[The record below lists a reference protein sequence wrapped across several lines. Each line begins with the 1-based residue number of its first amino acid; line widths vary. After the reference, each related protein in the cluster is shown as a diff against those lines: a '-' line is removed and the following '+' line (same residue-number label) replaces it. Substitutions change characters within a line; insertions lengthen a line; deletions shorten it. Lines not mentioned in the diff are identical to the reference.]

1 MEKLKNINRRLSK
14 LSEFIERINKSSL
27 RELDLDGFGRFIK
40 KLERLYGDMDL
51 DVNQHLIPFT
61 QDGELAD
68 TPGTE
73 QFNKYVI
80 ETYESKIKVVSDK
93 LKGMQNACKNF
104 SKEYRNALELN
115 ADLSNSGFNILN
127 DFSGYLS
134 TLSEWA
140 NSELELISLAEDIGL
155 AESEG
160 EYSHLLEQS
169 NIRQLEVLKEFKLLS
184 RKEIEL
190 FAEHGQK
197 SLDKLFNRAQERT
210 EIINANT
217 SKQEIELRELNDKVE
232 TLEKKYNEQVA
243 RADSIYQNGLKDVT
257 RKKSEIEGFLG
268 EASNRI
274 MAQDYD
280 TSALSEKEA
289 ANWLRYGS
297 LACMAVIIIIVCYS
311 FYDSTHSG
319 FDWESSIFR
328 TVLVF
333 ILSIPAAYL
342 SRESTKHREQQ
353 YNYHHTALDL
363 KAITPYIASLPEADQ
378 NRIKISIA
386 ERIFASRQTNVAQQD
401 SFPLNTQELVMEL
414 IKKVDF
420 KKEDKKDTQVESAGK

>member
-14 LSEFIERINKSSL
+14 LSEFIERINKSNLS
-27 RELDLDGFGRFIK
+27 ELDLDGFGRFIK

-51 DVNQHLIPFT
+51 DVNQHSIPLT

-80 ETYESKIKVVSDK
+80 ETYESKIKVVSNK
-93 LKGMQNACKNF
+93 LKNMQNACKIF

-127 DFSGYLS
+127 DFSEYLS
-134 TLSEWA
+134 TLSEWT

-160 EYSHLLEQS
+160 EYSRLLEQS
-169 NIRQLEVLKEFKLLS
+169 NIRQLQVLKEFKLLS

-197 SLDKLFNRAQERT
+197 SLDKLFSRTQERT
-210 EIINANT
+210 EIIHANT
-217 SKQEIELRELNDKVE
+217 SKQEMELRKLNEKVE

-280 TSALSEKEA
+280 TSAFNEKKA
-289 ANWLRYGS
+289 ANWLRFGS
-297 LACMAVIIIIVCYS
+297 LSCMAIIIYIVCYS
-311 FYDSTHSG
+311 FKDSIHPG
-319 FDWESSIFR
+319 FEWENSIFR

-342 SRESTKHREQQ
+342 SRESAKHREQQ

-386 ERIFASRQTNVAQQD
+386 ERIFASRQTNVAKQE
-401 SFPLNTQELVMEL
+401 SFPLNTQELMMEL
-414 IKKVDF
+414 IKKIDF
-420 KKEDKKDTQVESAGK
+420 KKEDKKDTQVVNEGK